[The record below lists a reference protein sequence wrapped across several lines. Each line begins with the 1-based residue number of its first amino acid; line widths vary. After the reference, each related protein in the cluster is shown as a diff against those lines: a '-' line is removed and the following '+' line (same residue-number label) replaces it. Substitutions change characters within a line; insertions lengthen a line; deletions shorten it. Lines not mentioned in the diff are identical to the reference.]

1 MTLELKESQ
10 QRFKRE
16 AIELL
21 KAEQERMLTS
31 QVKNFAADKPNL
43 ASDEVKEDDQL
54 TDKNSS

>member
-10 QRFKRE
+10 LRFKRE
-16 AIELL
+16 AIEAL
-21 KAEQERMLTS
+21 KAEQERMLAS
-31 QVKNFAADKPNL
+31 QVKNIAADKPYL